1 MATSSA
7 TPVLELQKVGK
18 VFPGVKALI
27 DVSLSVQKGEIRG
40 LIGPNGSG
48 KSTMIA
54 TIMGNYRP
62 DGGRILF
69 EGKDLAGKK
78 VWDRVRLGINWTNQT
93 ATYVP
98 DLTIRRH
105 IELGVDVNGHPKDD
119 VERVAQIVDLE
130 DALDELPTALS
141 AVGAKKLELGKVLT
155 TRPSFLMLDEC
166 FAGLSLQEGEEMV
179 GIIKTVVADYDI
191 TVLVVD
197 HNLGLVEQVA
207 QITTV
212 IDRGAII
219 AEGPFQEIVNNPV
232 VVDAYMG

>member
-1 MATSSA
+1 LR
-7 TPVLELQKVGK
+7 PIDK
-18 VFPGVKALI
+18 VFPGVKALS
-27 DVSLSVQKGEIRG
+27 DVSLSVQQGEIRG

-62 DGGRILF
+62 DGGSVLF
-69 EGKDLAGKK
+69 EGKDLAGTR
-78 VWDRVRLGINWTNQT
+78 VWDRVRSGINWTNQT

-105 IELGVDVNGHPKDD
+105 IELGVEVNGHPKED
-119 VERVAQIVDLE
+119 VERVAAIVDLE

-166 FAGLSLQEGEEMV
+166 FAGLSFEEGEEMA
-179 GIIKTVVADYDI
+179 GIIKTIVADYDI

-207 QITTV
+207 QNTTV
-212 IDRGAII
+212 IDRGSVI

-232 VVDAYMG
+232 VVEAYMG